1 MILRSVLTTL
11 IALSLAGPVAA
22 QSVADMGAGQ
32 PRKTSEFPL
41 KPTPG
46 EADAALISAQLLTRF
61 HYDARPLNSAMSA
74 EIYDLYVKQLD
85 PEKVFF
91 SQQDMANFA
100 KCRDKLGDAIWNRDL
115 SAPFDMFNQYQLRAV
130 DRMTYARS
138 LLKKGFDLGTNDYY
152 TVDRKDAPWPKDEAE
167 LNDIWRRRTLN
178 DWLRLKIAGRS
189 DDDIRKML
197 DKRYAGYIER
207 TRQMNSED
215 AFQIFMT
222 AYANSTDPHTDYL
235 GPEESK
241 EFDIELKLSVEG
253 IGATLSSRDD
263 YTQIVQLVPGS
274 PAMKSDRL
282 HVGDYVLGVGQGASG
297 PIVDVVGWRPDDVVN
312 LIRGKKDTTVRLEV
326 APEAQGVD
334 GKHVLIS
341 LVRQKVTDEQQAA
354 QKKIIDINEGG
365 VDRKIGVIE
374 LPTFYSDF
382 GAHSEGDKNFKSAT
396 RDVAHLLGDLK
407 AEHVQAVVIDLRNN
421 GGGSLYEANELTGLF
436 IDKGPTVQVRDAKGQ
451 IQAEGKDAATPMA
464 WSGPLAVL
472 VNRGTASAS
481 EIFSAAIQD
490 YGRGLIIGSPTFGK
504 GTVQTLV
511 DLDKF
516 APDPGADFGS
526 LKMTIQEFFR
536 INGGSTQLRGITPDI
551 AFPTN
556 GEEKSYGESTYTN
569 ALKWTQIP
577 PADYQPVANMKVY
590 LPQLEQ
596 MHTERDAKSPAW
608 RLTLDELAQ
617 DKKLADRNSI
627 SLNLAQRQAE
637 HKQLDAI
644 IESFRARQ
652 KAINGDFSVTDDNID
667 DGLDADERSL
677 AVELKEQADAKKA
690 PDPQLNEAAHILY
703 DAVSLISADPQLGSQ
718 VLPYGGKEGTAY
730 LGGRIHPAHASSH
743 AQRLS
748 PRLIL
753 TNVT

>member
-451 IQAEGKDAATPMA
+451 IQAQGKDAATPMA

>member
-1 MILRSVLTTL
+1 MIFRSVLTTL
-11 IALSLAGPVAA
+11 VALSFSGTVAS

-41 KPTPG
+41 KPTPS

-61 HYDARPLNSAMSA
+61 HYDAQPLNSAMSA

-85 PEKVFF
+85 PEKIFF
-91 SQQDMANFA
+91 SQQDMTNFA
-100 KCRDKLGDAIWNRDL
+100 KYRDKLGDAIWNKGL

-130 DRMTYARS
+130 SRMTYARN
-138 LLKKGFDLGTNDYY
+138 LLKKGFDLDTRDYY
-152 TVDRKDAPWPKDEAE
+152 TVDRKDVPWPKDEAE
-167 LNDIWRRRTLN
+167 LNDIWRKRTLN
-178 DWLRLKIAGRS
+178 DWLRLKLAGRS

-207 TRQMNSED
+207 TKQMNSED

-235 GPEESK
+235 GPDQSK
-241 EFDIELKLSVEG
+241 NFDIELKLSVEG

-263 YTQIVQLVPGS
+263 YTQIVQLVQGS
-274 PAMKSDRL
+274 PAMKSGRL

-297 PIVDVVGWRPDDVVN
+297 PIVDVIGWRPSDVVN

-334 GKHVLIS
+334 GRHVLIS
-341 LVRQKVTDEQQAA
+341 LVRQKVINEQQAA
-354 QKKIIDINEGG
+354 QKKVIDINEGG
-365 VDRKIGVIE
+365 IDRKIGVIE
-374 LPTFYSDF
+374 LPTFYTDF
-382 GAHSEGDKNFKSAT
+382 GAHSEGDNNFKSAT

-407 AEHVQAVVIDLRNN
+407 AEHVQAVVIDLRDN

-451 IQAEGKDAATPMA
+451 IQAQGKDVATPMA

-490 YGRGLIIGSPTFGK
+490 YGRGLIVGSPTFGK
-504 GTVQTLV
+504 GTVQTLI

-516 APDPGADFGS
+516 APDAGADFGS
-526 LKMTIQEFFR
+526 LKMTIQKFFR

-556 GEEKSYGESTYTN
+556 GEEKSYGESTYVN

-577 PADYQPVANMKVY
+577 PADYRPVANVKVY

-617 DKKLADRNSI
+617 DKKQADRNSI
-627 SLNLAQRQAE
+627 SLNLSQRKAE
-637 HKQLDAI
+637 YKQLDATV
-644 IESFRARQ
+644 ENFRARQ
-652 KAINGDFSVTDDNID
+652 KAINGEIPVSDDSLD
-667 DGLDADERSL
+667 DGLNANERSL

-703 DAVSLISADPQLGSQ
+703 DAISLISADPQLGSK
-718 VLPYGGKEGTAY
+718 VLPYGGREGTTY
-730 LGGRIHPAHASSH
+730 LGGRIHTAHANSH

-748 PRLIL
+748 PRS
-753 TNVT
+753 NFSSVT

>member
-138 LLKKGFDLGTNDYY
+138 LLKKGFDLDTNDYY

>member
-1 MILRSVLTTL
+1 MIFRSILTTL
-11 IALSLAGPVAA
+11 IALSLTGTVAA
-22 QSVADMGAGQ
+22 QSVASMETAES
-32 PRKTSEFPL
+32 RKTSDFPL
-41 KPTPG
+41 KPTPS
-46 EADAALISAQLLTRF
+46 EADAALISAKLLTRF
-61 HYDARPLNSAMSA
+61 HYDVRPLDSAMSA

-85 PEKVFF
+85 PEKIFF

-115 SAPFDMFNQYQLRAV
+115 SAPFDIFNQYQLRAV
-130 DRMTYARS
+130 DRMTYARN
-138 LLKKGFDLGTNDYY
+138 LLKKGFDLDSNDHYA
-152 TVDRKDAPWPKDEAE
+152 VDRKEALRPKDEAE
-167 LNDIWRRRTLN
+167 LNDIWRKRTLN
-178 DWLRLKIAGRS
+178 DWLRLKLAGRS
-189 DDDIRKML
+189 DDDIRKVL

-207 TRQMNSED
+207 TKQLNSQD

-235 GPEESK
+235 GPRQSK

-263 YTQIVQLVPGS
+263 YTQVAELIPGS
-274 PAMKSDRL
+274 PAMKSNRL
-282 HVGDYVLGVGQGASG
+282 HVGDYVLGVGQGANG
-297 PIVDVVGWRPDDVVN
+297 AIVDVIGWRADDVVN
-312 LIRGKKDTTVRLEV
+312 LIRGRKDTTVRLEV
-326 APEAQGVD
+326 APEAKGVD
-334 GKHVLIS
+334 GEHVLIS
-341 LVRQKVTDEQQAA
+341 LVRQKVINEQQAA

-374 LPTFYSDF
+374 LPTFYTDF

-451 IQAEGKDAATPMA
+451 IQAQGKDVATPMT

-504 GTVQTLV
+504 GTVQTLI

-516 APDPGADFGS
+516 APDAGADFGS

-536 INGGSTQLRGITPDI
+536 INGGSTQLRGVTPDI

-556 GEEKSYGESTYTN
+556 GEEKSYGESTYAN

-577 PADYQPVANMKVY
+577 PADYQPVANIKAY
-590 LPQLEQ
+590 LPQLEH
-596 MHTERDAKSPAW
+596 MHTDRDAKSPAW
-608 RLTLDELAQ
+608 RLTLDEIAQ

-627 SLNLAQRQAE
+627 SLNLAQRQEE
-637 HKQLDAI
+637 HRQLDAI
-644 IESFRARQ
+644 IENFRARQ
-652 KAINGDFSVTDDNID
+652 KVINGDLSVTDDNLD
-667 DGLDADERSL
+667 DGLNANERSL
-677 AVELKEQADAKKA
+677 AVQLKEQADAKKA
-690 PDPQLNEAAHILY
+690 PDPQLNEVAHILY
-703 DAVSLISADPQLGSQ
+703 DAISLINADSQLGSR
-718 VLPYGGKEGTAY
+718 VLPYGGKEGMAY
-730 LGGRIHPAHASSH
+730 LGGRSHPAHADSH
-743 AQRLS
+743 VQRLL
-748 PRLIL
+748 PPL
-753 TNVT
+753 TLNSAT

>member
-1 MILRSVLTTL
+1 MIFRSLLTTL
-11 IALSLAGPVAA
+11 IALSLTGTVAA

-32 PRKTSEFPL
+32 TRKASEFPL
-41 KPTPG
+41 KPTSS
-46 EADAALISAQLLTRF
+46 EADAALISAQILTRF
-61 HYDARPLNSAMSA
+61 HYDAQPLNSAMSGK
-74 EIYDLYVKQLD
+74 IYDLYFKQLD
-85 PEKVFF
+85 PEKIFF
-91 SQQDMANFA
+91 SQQDMLNFA
-100 KCRDKLGDAIWNRDL
+100 KYRDKLGEAIWNKDL
-115 SAPFDMFNQYQLRAV
+115 TAAFDIFNQYQLRAV
-130 DRMTYARS
+130 DRMTYARN
-138 LLKKGFDLGTNDYY
+138 LLKKGFDLNTNDNY
-152 TVDRKDAPWPKDEAE
+152 TVIRKNAPWPKGKAE
-167 LNDIWRRRTLN
+167 LDDLWRKRTLN
-178 DWLRLKIAGRS
+178 DWLRLKLAGRS
-189 DDDIRKML
+189 DGDIRKML

-207 TRQMNSED
+207 TKQLDSED
-215 AFQIFMT
+215 AFQSFMT

-235 GPEESK
+235 GPSESK

-253 IGATLSSRDD
+253 IGATLSPRED
-263 YTQIVQLVPGS
+263 YIQVVQLVPGS

-282 HVGDYVLGVGQGASG
+282 HVGDYVLGVGQGANG
-297 PIVDVVGWRPDDVVN
+297 PIVDVVGWRVDDVVD

-334 GKHVLIS
+334 GKHALIS
-341 LVRQKVTDEQQAA
+341 LVRQKVTNEQQAA
-354 QKKIIDINEGG
+354 QKKVVDINEGG

-396 RDVAHLLGDLK
+396 RDVAQLLGDLK
-407 AEHVQAVVIDLRNN
+407 AEHVQGVVIDLRNN

-451 IQAEGKDAATPMA
+451 IQAQGKSDATPMA

-516 APDPGADFGS
+516 APDAGAAFGS

-536 INGGSTQLRGITPDI
+536 INGGSTQLKGVTPDI
-551 AFPTN
+551 SFPSN
-556 GEEKSYGESTYTN
+556 GEEKDYGESTYDN
-569 ALKWTQIP
+569 ALTWTQIS
-577 PADYQPVANMKVY
+577 PADYTPVANMKFY
-590 LPQLEQ
+590 LSQLEHL
-596 MHTERDAKSPAW
+596 HTERDAKSPAW
-608 RLTLDELAQ
+608 QLMLDELAQ
-617 DKKLADRNSI
+617 FKKLADRNSI
-627 SLNLAQRQAE
+627 SLNLAQRQTE
-637 HKQLDAI
+637 HKQLDVI
-644 IESFRARQ
+644 NENFRARQ
-652 KAINGDFSVTDDNID
+652 KTIDGGISANDDNLD
-667 DGLDADERSL
+667 DGLNEDERSL

-703 DAVSLISADPQLGSQ
+703 DAVSLITADPQLGSQ

-730 LGGRIHPAHASSH
+730 LGVRIHPAHPNS
-743 AQRLS
+743 
-748 PRLIL
+748 
-753 TNVT
+753 